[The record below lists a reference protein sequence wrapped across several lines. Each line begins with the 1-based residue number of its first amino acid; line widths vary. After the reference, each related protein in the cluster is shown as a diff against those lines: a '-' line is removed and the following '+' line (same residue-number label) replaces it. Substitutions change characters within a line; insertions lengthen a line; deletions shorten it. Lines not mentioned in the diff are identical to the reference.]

1 MDVSFIDTDFLC
13 SIQNSYLR
21 ESYKSQYIAAISGS
35 YLFNNPN
42 TGKGNS
48 ITVRV
53 NAETAGNLTDA
64 LAHWLSSPVSEQV
77 NIDDCGTG
85 GQTSPRYE
93 TFYKIFGIRYSQ
105 YFRVDASVSNTIP
118 IGYRSAVAYRFFGG
132 IGLPYG
138 NSSTLPMDRMFY
150 VGGSN
155 SMRGWPVRASD
166 QATPPRDGTPASKAS
181 SATCGWRPT
190 SNSAFPSGTPCTVR
204 YFST

>member
-77 NIDDCGTG
+77 DRPPHGT
-85 GQTSPRYE
+85 
-93 TFYKIFGIRYSQ
+93 KH
-105 YFRVDASVSNTIP
+105 
-118 IGYRSAVAYRFFGG
+118 
-132 IGLPYG
+132 
-138 NSSTLPMDRMFY
+138 STKY
-150 VGGSN
+150 
-155 SMRGWPVRASD
+155 
-166 QATPPRDGTPASKAS
+166 PASATRS
-181 SATCGWRPT
+181 ISAWMPV
-190 SNSAFPSGTPCTVR
+190 SAIPSR
-204 YFST
+204 